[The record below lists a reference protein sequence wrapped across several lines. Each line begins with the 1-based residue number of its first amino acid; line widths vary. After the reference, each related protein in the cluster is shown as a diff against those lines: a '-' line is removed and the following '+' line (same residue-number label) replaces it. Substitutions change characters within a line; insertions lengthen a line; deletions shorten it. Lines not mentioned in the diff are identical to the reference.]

1 LLDIFYKTKE
11 VKYTTLRK
19 QLNIPEAFRFKQLD
33 YNLEYKTN
41 IKAKIVDFYKLEDW
55 LTPEQK
61 EKLEKQVL
69 DDKKEKFKRYKYTSI
84 FIN

>member
-1 LLDIFYKTKE
+1 MTIGNCIGSVMVRVLASSAIDCGYESRSGQTKE

-55 LTPEQK
+55 
-61 EKLEKQVL
+61 
-69 DDKKEKFKRYKYTSI
+69 F
-84 FIN
+84 

>member
-1 LLDIFYKTKE
+1 MSSFYFWSPSFA
-11 VKYTTLRK
+11 RK
-19 QLNIPEAFRFKQLD
+19 IR
-33 YNLEYKTN
+33 KTN

-69 DDKKEKFKRYKYTSI
+69 DDKKEKFKRYKKTCSSKS
-84 FIN
+84 